1 MSNAPFSAL
10 KETTMKLRKS
20 EMPIAYADI
29 VNGAVMAAAETVAV
43 VRCHKSG
50 KFARRECIG
59 STPSCKC
66 RLEARIV
73 LAEHGLKSPETE
85 AGIPGFVF

>member
-1 MSNAPFSAL
+1 
-10 KETTMKLRKS
+10 MKLRKS
-20 EMPIAYADI
+20 EMPIAFDVI
-29 VNGAVMAAAETVAV
+29 VTEAVMAAAETVAA

-66 RLEARIV
+66 RAEARFV
-73 LAEHGLKSPETE
+73 LAEHGLRSPETE
-85 AGIPGFVF
+85 DGIPGFVL